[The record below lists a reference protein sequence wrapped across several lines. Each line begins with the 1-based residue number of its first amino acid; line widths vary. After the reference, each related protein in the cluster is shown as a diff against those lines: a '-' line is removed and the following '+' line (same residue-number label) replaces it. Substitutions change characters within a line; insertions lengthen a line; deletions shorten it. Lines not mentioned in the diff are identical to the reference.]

1 MHPQFSKSAESSNKN
16 DAPVA
21 QLVEHLT
28 LNQGV
33 QGSSPCGCTTKEKA
47 NIYLLAFLFLLFF
60 VFIALYPM
68 DSQVHLFDAHHFT
81 NVIVNRCHAQCHMSH
96 RASQV
101 QFHTGM

>member
-1 MHPQFSKSAESSNKN
+1 MKQQKH

-47 NIYLLAFLFLLFF
+47 NIYLFAFLFL
-60 VFIALYPM
+60 YPM
-68 DSQVHLFDAHHFT
+68 NSQVHLFDAHHFT

>member
-1 MHPQFSKSAESSNKN
+1 MTDTQIIYYNNKN

-47 NIYLLAFLFLLFF
+47 NIYLFAFLFLLFF